1 LSHVRSWSV
10 GRQAPRHSFRGIA
23 WLRREEGTVML
34 EETQDHEE
42 IIEQVAALD
51 I

>member
-1 LSHVRSWSV
+1 V
-10 GRQAPRHSFRGIA
+10 
-23 WLRREEGTVML
+23 L

-51 I
+51 IEQSSRPVDEDL